1 MYSRIRKM
9 ANMTANRHFNT
20 YGGTR
25 PIVPVGVLHGARG
38 KARYGAQR
46 DTGGGG
52 RAVAM
57 GGPGSVFFGDAAEK
71 GKSMVH

>member
-1 MYSRIRKM
+1 MITRIEQ
-9 ANMTANRHFNT
+9 APHFLP
-20 YGGTR
+20 GGTGAR
-25 PIVPVGVLHGARG
+25 VPASILHGARG
-38 KARYGAQR
+38 KARYGAKR